1 MIDKATQIV
10 EWLHSNDPTL
20 IEMAFDAYTPDL
32 EHAVKAS
39 LQSRSS
45 DLQEIDFANLP
56 LNHIYIEDMT
66 VRDDLYR
73 VEPIEIDGLDRDVY
87 LVQPQYSSV
96 EFEFKVDE
104 ASIGKMRGLLSCLK
118 GDCWLSDVFKE
129 SGGVEADFD
138 DVSAFYF
145 QEDTQT
151 IYRLST
157 SGGRGNLRR
166 YDDVSIFCGDFKG
179 ACENCCLHIDEEVIG
194 EAVIPILYFICMK
207 AGVPYSEVAP
217 CRLPFNP
224 SDPIE
229 IQYAEKRL
237 EWTIVDSEA
246 ELDLTPYF
254 M

>member
-1 MIDKATQIV
+1 MNSANQIV
-10 EWLHSNDPTL
+10 EWLCSNDPTL
-20 IEMAFDAYTPDL
+20 IEKAFDAYTPDL
-32 EHAVKAS
+32 EQAVKVS

-73 VEPIEIDGLDRDVY
+73 VELIEIDGLDRDVY

-96 EFEFKVDE
+96 EFEFNLDE
-104 ASIGKMRGLLSCLK
+104 GSIGKMRGLLSCLK
-118 GDCWLSDVFKE
+118 GDCWLSDVFSE
-129 SGGVEADFD
+129 SDGVEADFD

-166 YDDVSIFCGDFKG
+166 YDDVSIFCGDFKA
-179 ACENCCLHIDEEVIG
+179 ACENSCLHIDEEVIG
-194 EAVIPILYFICMK
+194 GGVIPILYFLCMK
-207 AGVPYSEVAP
+207 AGVSYSEVAP
-217 CRLPFNP
+217 CTLPFNP

-229 IQYAEKRL
+229 IQYAEQGI
-237 EWTIVDSEA
+237 EWKIVDSEL

-254 M
+254 T